1 MNAARGERRRL
12 PRITAVAA
20 ALLLAGMVVGG
31 ALAAAILAIAGLLV
45 DGPGGFPHVWEA
57 YGLAAALGAFVG
69 GVGLPL
75 VAWGFLRHVAL
86 GRVMLETG
94 IGTVVG
100 GTIGLLASGL
110 RPVPAAAGALAGFV
124 LAAVVLRWRR
134 PVGGAVS
141 PRA

>member
-1 MNAARGERRRL
+1 MPDAPRRL

-20 ALLLAGMVVGG
+20 GLLLTGMIVGG
-31 ALAAAILAIAGLLV
+31 ALAAGILGVVGLLV
-45 DGPGGFPHVWEA
+45 DGAGGFPHVWGA

-86 GRVMLETG
+86 GRVVLETG
-94 IGTVVG
+94 IGTVLG

-124 LAAVVLRWRR
+124 IAALVLRWRR
-134 PVGGAVS
+134 PVVGDPTRDA
-141 PRA
+141 PRR